1 MKTWPPSIAWPK
13 GTPRNHLPGGQ
24 ELPWLA
30 GCRPKRAVE
39 KTQRRSR
46 VALGNM
52 APKTRGRCL
61 SDQLAC
67 LIKLLMLRRVN

>member
-1 MKTWPPSIAWPK
+1 LA
-13 GTPRNHLPGGQ
+13 
-24 ELPWLA
+24 LA
-30 GCRPKRAVE
+30 GCRPNRPVE